1 MEGNEKMRD
10 EFSTILDELQAM
22 HDRKGIDYGTN
33 EEPFQNVITGADFAG
48 LEPWVAAMIRAQDKM
63 GRLSKAARGHKL
75 TVETIDDNLV
85 DLAVYAIIALALH
98 RRKGIK
104 MDYVRAYLHV
114 EEERSEPV
122 SDD

>member
-1 MEGNEKMRD
+1 
-10 EFSTILDELQAM
+10 M
-22 HDRKGIDYGTN
+22 HDKKGIDYGTN
-33 EEPFQNVITGADFAG
+33 EEPFQNVIAGAQFAG

-63 GRLSKAARGHKL
+63 GRLSKATRGHKL

-98 RRKGIK
+98 RRNGIT
-104 MDYVRAYLHV
+104 MSYVREYLNV
-114 EEERSEPV
+114 GWPEPV